1 MNKENLP
8 NKLKPFVK
16 WAGGKTQFLEIINL
30 LIPNNYNR
38 LIEPFVGGGA
48 VFLSLH
54 SQQLIINDVNSELI
68 TTYQIIKEKP
78 KELIKLLTEYEKKH
92 NQEFYEQLKR
102 QETKNLTDLETATR
116 FIYLNKTG
124 YNGLYRVNSQG
135 EFNVP

>member
-1 MNKENLP
+1 LTP
-8 NKLKPFVK
+8 N
-16 WAGGKTQFLEIINL
+16 
-30 LIPNNYNR
+30 NNYNR

-48 VFLSLH
+48 VFLNLQP
-54 SQQLIINDVNSELI
+54 QQLIINDINKELI

-78 KELIKLLTEYEKKH
+78 NELIKLLNEYEKKH
-92 NQEFYEQLKR
+92 SQEFYEILKK
-102 QETKNLTDLETATR
+102 QKPANLSNLEIAAR